1 MTVRGT
7 TLIRLMVAGALGL
20 AVAGSAEAV
29 VIDFE
34 DLGLAPGAID
44 NGDPGNLSPGQVVS
58 VPIVSGGVSFANT
71 YGIDSFGGY
80 DYPYWLGFAASA
92 VDTVVSGTA
101 KGAFTDQYTSYPG
114 GGFGSPTYMV
124 AYDSAAVISLPVPT
138 TVSGFRIANTAYTYC
153 TMANGDEYNFA
164 QPLVSGTGWF
174 AVTATGRLA
183 GNLQGTAEFFLA
195 DLRGA
200 EPLGIRAGWTWF
212 DLTPLGTVDTI
223 EFSFAGA
230 ANQYNVG
237 GLVTPAYFALDDL
250 TVAAV
255 PEPSGLALL
264 VTAAGAIGGLGW
276 WRRRPRVA

>member
-1 MTVRGT
+1 MTARET
-7 TLIRLMVAGALGL
+7 TMIRLVVAVALGL
-20 AVAGSAEAV
+20 TAAGSAGAV

-44 NGDPGNLSPGQVVS
+44 NGDPGNLVAGQSVS

-80 DYPYWLGFAASA
+80 DYPYWLGFAGSA

-114 GGFGSPTYMV
+114 GGSGSRTYMV
-124 AYDSAAVISLPVPT
+124 AYDTAAVISLPVPT
-138 TVSGFRIANTAYTYC
+138 TVSGFWIANTAYAYC
-153 TMANGDEYNFA
+153 TMANGDAYNFA
-164 QPLVSGTGWF
+164 QPLASGTGWF

-183 GNLQGTAEFFLA
+183 GSPQGTAEFFLA

-212 DLTPLGTVDTI
+212 DLTPLGQVDQI

-230 ANQYNVG
+230 ENQYSFG
-237 GLVTPAYFALDDL
+237 SLLTPTYFAMDDL

-264 VTAAGAIGGLGW
+264 LTAGGAIGGLGW
-276 WRRRPRVA
+276 WRRRPRVP